1 MITAHTLEMPQAT
14 MPAYSA
20 VRAEFLD
27 FRDKSHGAIT
37 IDEVSSSIAAGR
49 FVWVD
54 TNLRGQTHSDLKR
67 ELPEC
72 LANQTPVLKIL
83 SAEFQQ
89 DTDDQVSSLH
99 RTDDALHIRLVGAR
113 DTSKAIISEVL
124 DIVITEG
131 LLATFSEGSCAV
143 LHAVRRDYIRDFE
156 QHAATPSFLLYE
168 FWDKQIEQF
177 LEVQGH
183 LVFCISSSAR

>member
-1 MITAHTLEMPQAT
+1 MLHPTGKGSLMITAHTLEMPQTT

-72 LANQTPVLKIL
+72 
-83 SAEFQQ
+83 
-89 DTDDQVSSLH
+89 SS
-99 RTDDALHIRLVGAR
+99 
-113 DTSKAIISEVL
+113 
-124 DIVITEG
+124 
-131 LLATFSEGSCAV
+131 
-143 LHAVRRDYIRDFE
+143 
-156 QHAATPSFLLYE
+156 
-168 FWDKQIEQF
+168 
-177 LEVQGH
+177 
-183 LVFCISSSAR
+183 